1 MSVYSLSVHSSNRR
15 QLQKEQTAARI
26 LASARD
32 LFAARGV
39 LATPTADIAS
49 AAAISHGAV
58 FVHFPTRDDLL
69 IALVDQFGRD
79 LAAEIKTAV
88 GAEASLRTTLERHL
102 TTLEQHEDLYARLIA
117 EGPLLPERV
126 RAGLAILQSAV
137 SYELHRAAAIEARAG
152 TVRDIPQHLLFN
164 TWIGLV
170 HHYLINR
177 DLFAPGRSVIRAHRR
192 ELVDHFHRLVSIDRR
207 GARR

>member
-1 MSVYSLSVHSSNRR
+1 VHSPTQR

-26 LASARD
+26 VASARQ

-39 LATPTADIAS
+39 MATPTADIAS

-79 LAAEIKTAV
+79 LAAEIKTEP
-88 GAEASLRTTLERHL
+88 GSEASLRTTLERHL
-102 TTLEQHEDLYARLIA
+102 TTLERHEDLYARLVM

-126 RAGLAILQSAV
+126 RVGLTMLQSAV
-137 SYELHRAAAIEARAG
+137 SHELHRAADVEARAG
-152 TVRDIPQHLLFN
+152 RLRTIPHHLLFN

-192 ELVDHFHRLVSIDRR
+192 ELVDHFHKLISIDHG